1 MSDLDLVPFVFIAL
15 TFIMIVAL
23 CFMDYKKNINEINS
37 ITTTTNTNTNTN
49 TNIRTNFFNEPL
61 PKYEEFELSVQK

>member
-1 MSDLDLVPFVFIAL
+1 MSGLDLVPFVFIAL
-15 TFIMIVAL
+15 TCIMIVAL

-49 TNIRTNFFNEPL
+49 TRTNFFNEPL